1 MVHEKNF
8 EKICIYAYSPLDS
21 ISPSL
26 YIQRPWNARASIGL
40 MESLDRERYLRW
52 QRKPLQRRLRPHQL
66 RRLLRRLL
74 RRNSLRTIACAASD
88 SVAHHSPP
96 LFFSVSSTRHAT
108 VSHHASPTARNL
120 EFLPIRFV
128 TPCLCSSVPLRFNTV
143 CLKQREILK
152 R

>member
-1 MVHEKNF
+1 MSSKARYRARSMQDGRQKNF
-8 EKICIYAYSPLDS
+8 EKICHYADSPLDS

-96 LFFSVSSTRHAT
+96 LFFSLCLLYETAT
-108 VSHHASPTARNL
+108 FPQVQAKWLFIFCPFIFLSDHLTKNL
-120 EFLPIRFV
+120 
-128 TPCLCSSVPLRFNTV
+128 SD
-143 CLKQREILK
+143 KK
-152 R
+152 